1 MKTAIFF
8 VRRGG
13 DEMGYAHVHA
23 DHWGRDLG
31 LKRNV
36 LVTREREPPDPVALV
51 EHRGRVEAAI
61 FEHFLVI
68 GGEFDRNAKW
78 ISFLQGRDAQP
89 VVKGGIFRFLHH
101 DHIGVRLDDW
111 HTQFWEIPFTPLWL
125 FPFGGLFPSLRLGFR
140 FSLGVIS
147 QIFQVGFVG
156 RLPIGPP
163 GFGDACRLL
172 YGHPMQ
178 AV

>member
-23 DHWGRDLG
+23 DHRGRDLG

-89 VVKGGIFRFLHH
+89 ALLLRFAFRSPASISVNDNFLEQLYVLC
-101 DHIGVRLDDW
+101 VRFAREDTIW
-111 HTQFWEIPFTPLWL
+111 
-125 FPFGGLFPSLRLGFR
+125 
-140 FSLGVIS
+140 
-147 QIFQVGFVG
+147 
-156 RLPIGPP
+156 
-163 GFGDACRLL
+163 
-172 YGHPMQ
+172 
-178 AV
+178 